1 MLTNTTRIL
10 YHQEIKKLEKI
21 IDKQASIIKDLK
33 KWEEIPHEELWEDG
47 ELMRHDVIS
56 KIVYR
61 VLDRGDWKLMGE
73 RDKPYYKLK
82 GEE

>member
-1 MLTNTTRIL
+1 MLK
-10 YHQEIKKLEKI
+10 EIKKLEKI
-21 IDKQASIIKDLK
+21 IDEQASIVKVLK
-33 KWEEIPHEELWEDG
+33 EYVMKWDWEEIPHEELWEDG